1 MYTVIATNME
11 RAGDKNRRQLSRLGL
26 CRIHQVR
33 CPQQPRSPFIPA
45 EKAMTVETRGPRPGA
60 DRAGMQERTRKL
72 TDTRPHR
79 TARIQKLCVTWI

>member
-1 MYTVIATNME
+1 MAP
-11 RAGDKNRRQLSRLGL
+11 AGFTSLGVPTAQ
-26 CRIHQVR
+26 I
-33 CPQQPRSPFIPA
+33 PFIPA

-60 DRAGMQERTRKL
+60 DRAGMQDRIRKL